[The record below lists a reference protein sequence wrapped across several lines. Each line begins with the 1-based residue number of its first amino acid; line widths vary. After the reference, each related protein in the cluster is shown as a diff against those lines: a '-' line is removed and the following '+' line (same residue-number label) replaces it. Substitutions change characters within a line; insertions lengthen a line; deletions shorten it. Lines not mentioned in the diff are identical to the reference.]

1 MTYQDTP
8 ILHVLLTAQDNRDG
22 IFVMQSAARHLRADD
37 GRLRCVDLIDNPH
50 LEMLDLSACATPVHL
65 TVRGCPKLATVSL
78 PESPEGAVLHWEFG
92 ETDSPVQIFGDLA
105 SFDSCQPDGHT
116 CQIKAD
122 GAMYARS
129 VVVPSGATLSTP
141 TDDTALFVLL
151 GRPDDPV
158 KSVPIVTSG
167 LRAVHLHGLLEAV
180 DLDLN
185 GPALTQAQIVNLPA
199 LEHLK
204 AGPEMSA
211 LSVSRCQALRTIT
224 SSGSALR
231 IHHSGGDELDLT
243 GVWGHAHFVAVNARL
258 KTGLIGSTQAHNCR
272 HIFSDAASLTNA
284 TAPLA
289 ALPTPEAIHDPYWR
303 TTLHRWVATTVAPS
317 AVMPALKILLA
328 LLETGD
334 APDMIWTMRCDLH
347 KRHAKLAHLGKGSAA
362 LWKIPRDLAF
372 ETQEVD
378 FALWRASIER
388 GAQDATYQEA
398 LKHLPWILPM
408 SVLARG
414 ARRAGSEEERAACLA
429 ALTASLTNL
438 PKGAEISSKR
448 QEPPSNTLVG
458 VARLIEGLLPMR
470 TYPAVMSIFADLPGL
485 LEKTLS
491 PAARLS
497 PLTALNQMGLAGAG
511 ASLLA
516 QARDL
521 VADDPDLA
529 TRFHAAALQPPR
541 SDLLA
546 GITKGSRPDDIIR
559 QP

>member
-1 MTYQDTP
+1 MTYHDTSISP
-8 ILHVLLTAQDNRDG
+8 DTLTAPDDQDG
-22 IFVMQSAARHLRADD
+22 IFVMQNAARHLRVDD
-37 GRLRCVDLIDNPH
+37 GRLRCIDLIDNPH
-50 LEMLDLSACATPVHL
+50 LETLDLSACVTPVHL
-65 TVRGCPKLATVSL
+65 TIRSCPKLATVLL
-78 PESPEGAVLHWEFG
+78 PEAPEGAVLHWEFG
-92 ETDSPVQIFGDLA
+92 EADSPVLVFGALA

-116 CQIKAD
+116 CQIKTD

-129 VVVPSGATLSTP
+129 LLVPPGTTP
-141 TDDTALFVLL
+141 PALADDTALFVLL
-151 GRPDDPV
+151 GMSEDLTHPM
-158 KSVPIVTSG
+158 PILTPS
-167 LRAVHLHGLLEAV
+167 LRAVHLHGLPEEV

-185 GPALTQAQIVNLPA
+185 GPALTQAQIVNLPR

-204 AGPEMSA
+204 AGPEMSV
-211 LSVSRCQALRTIT
+211 LSVTRCQALRTIT
-224 SSGSALR
+224 SSGSVLR
-231 IHHSGGDELDLT
+231 IQRSGQDEMDLV
-243 GVWGHAHFVAVNARL
+243 GVWDHAHFVAVNARL
-258 KTGLIGSTQAHNCR
+258 KSGLIGSTQAHNCR

-303 TTLHRWVATTVAPS
+303 TTLHRWVDTTMAPS
-317 AVMPALKILLA
+317 AVLPALKILLA

-334 APDMIWTMRCDLH
+334 APDQIWTKRRDLH
-347 KRHAKLAHLGKGSAA
+347 KRHAKLGHLGAGSAA

-372 ETQEVD
+372 ETQEAD
-378 FALWRASIER
+378 FALWRASVER

-398 LKHLPWILPM
+398 LEHLPWILPM

-414 ARRAGSEEERAACLA
+414 ARRTGSEEERAACLA
-429 ALTASLTNL
+429 ALTASLANL
-438 PKGAEISSKR
+438 PKGMEISSKR

-470 TYPAVMSIFADLPGL
+470 AHPAVVSIFASLPAL

-491 PAARLS
+491 PASRLS
-497 PLTALNQMGLAGAG
+497 PLTALNQMGLTGAA

-521 VADDPDLA
+521 LADNPDLA
-529 TRFHAAALQPPR
+529 ARFHAAALQPSR

-546 GITKGSRPDDIIR
+546 GITKGNHPDENIR
-559 QP
+559 KP